1 MRCSGCGCELK
12 PGEGFCPLC
21 GNPSGSVEDSA
32 DVVETRSEGT
42 TPATPRRGMNR
53 YKMAAASLVVLAL
66 ILVLIAGSSAM
77 GGHADDGR
85 QVNEVGDLIVDGSL
99 NSDLIRIYSD
109 DGSGQ
114 IEYVGQGSD
123 IEWLVLDISKSA
135 FVKDGDVYD
144 HREFTHLNGP
154 SISLTEPGYY
164 EVMLYVDGHLTVIG
178 DALLRGSMVED
189 YEWSRTVD
197 GESFDYSVHF
207 EYEFTDFYRYSMDS
221 TGRIL
226 EEGMDPAEFAVV
238 DRTILRLS
246 DDLRDEYLDVHGEDA
261 PTDGQDYANYLLSF
275 VQMIIGF
282 PDQIAY
288 VDGHFVKSGDGCG
301 DLYLYGAEEYWAY
314 PMETL
319 YYRMGDCEDTSVLY
333 CALLSASGYTS
344 GMVLLPSHV
353 LVGVILD
360 DYVSDPSGESQYHF
374 VSVEV
379 DGETMYVGDTA
390 FDDYVPL
397 GYIAKVHMVDPDSI
411 ILISTVQ
418 PYTV

>member
-32 DVVETRSEGT
+32 DVVETRTEGT
-42 TPATPRRGMNR
+42 VPAAPRRGMNR
-53 YKMAAASLVVLAL
+53 YKVAAASLVVFAM
-66 ILVLIAGSSAM
+66 ILMLVAGSSAM
-77 GGHADDGR
+77 GGHGDDGR
-85 QVNEVGDLIVDGSL
+85 HVHEVGVLMVDGSL
-99 NSDLIRIYSD
+99 NSDYIRIYSD
-109 DGSGQ
+109 GNSGD
-114 IEYVGQGSD
+114 IEYVGPGSD
-123 IEWLVLDISKSA
+123 IEWLVLDISKAA
-135 FVKDGDVYD
+135 FVKEGDVYD
-144 HREFTHLNGP
+144 HREFTHTDSP
-154 SISLTEPGYY
+154 AISLTDPGYY
-164 EVMLYVDGHLTVIG
+164 EIMLYVDGHLTAIG
-178 DALLRGSMVED
+178 DALLRGSVIED
-189 YEWSRTVD
+189 YEWSRAVD

-226 EEGMDPAEFAVV
+226 EKGMDPAEFAVV

-246 DDLRDEYLDVHGEDA
+246 DDLREEYLDVHGEDA

-275 VQMIIGF
+275 VQMTIGF

-319 YYRMGDCEDTSVLY
+319 YYRMGDCEDTSALY

-360 DYVSDPSGESQYHF
+360 DYVADPSGESQYHF
-374 VSVEV
+374 VSVEM

-390 FDDYVPL
+390 FDRYVPL
-397 GYIAKVHMVDPDSI
+397 GYIAKVHMVDPDSV
-411 ILISTVQ
+411 ILIFPVR

>member
-1 MRCSGCGCELK
+1 MK

-21 GNPSGSVEDSA
+21 GNPSGSIDDSA
-32 DVVETRSEGT
+32 DVVEVRSEGT
-42 TPATPRRGMNR
+42 APATPRRGMNR
-53 YKMAAASLVVLAL
+53 YKLAASSLVVFAM
-66 ILVLIAGSSAM
+66 ILVLVAGSSAM
-77 GGHADDGR
+77 GGHGDDGR
-85 QVNEVGDLIVDGSL
+85 HVHEVGALMADSSL
-99 NSDLIRIYSD
+99 NSDLFRIHSD
-109 DGSGQ
+109 GDSGD
-114 IEYVGQGSD
+114 IEYVGPGSD
-123 IEWLVLDISKSA
+123 MEWLVLDISKAA
-135 FVKDGDVYD
+135 FVKEGDVYD
-144 HREFTHLNGP
+144 HREFTHTDGP
-154 SISLTEPGYY
+154 AISLTDPGYY
-164 EVMLYVDGHLTVIG
+164 EIMLYVDGHLTAIG
-178 DALLRGSMVED
+178 DALLRGSVIED

-226 EEGMDPAEFAVV
+226 EEGMDPAEFVVV
-238 DRTILRLS
+238 DSTILRLS
-246 DDLRDEYLDVHGEDA
+246 DDLREEYLNVHGEDA

-275 VQMIIGF
+275 VQMVIGF

-288 VDGHFVKSGDGCG
+288 VDGQFVKIGDGCG

-319 YYRMGDCEDTSVLY
+319 YYRMGDCEDTSALY

-360 DYVSDPSGESQYHF
+360 DYVADPFGESQYHF

-379 DGETMYVGDTA
+379 DWETMYVGDTA
-390 FDDYVPL
+390 FDRYVPL
-397 GYIAKVHMVDPDSI
+397 GYIAKVHMVDPDSV
-411 ILISTVQ
+411 ILISPVQ

>member
-1 MRCSGCGCELK
+1 M
-12 PGEGFCPLC
+12 C
-21 GNPSGSVEDSA
+21 GNPSGSVDDSA
-32 DVVETRSEGT
+32 DVVEVRSEGT

-53 YKMAAASLVVLAL
+53 YKLAASSLVVFAM
-66 ILVLIAGSSAM
+66 ILVLVAGSSAM
-77 GGHADDGR
+77 GGHGDDGR
-85 QVNEVGDLIVDGSL
+85 HVHEVGALMVDGSL
-99 NSDLIRIYSD
+99 NSDLFRIHSN
-109 DGSGQ
+109 GNSGDM
-114 IEYVGQGSD
+114 EYVGPGSD
-123 IEWLVLDISKSA
+123 MEWLVLDISKAA
-135 FVKDGDVYD
+135 FVKEGDVYD
-144 HREFTHLNGP
+144 HREFTHTDGP
-154 SISLTEPGYY
+154 AISLTDPGYY
-164 EVMLYVDGHLTVIG
+164 EIMLYVDGHLTAIG
-178 DALLRGSMVED
+178 DALLRGSVIED

-238 DRTILRLS
+238 DSTILRLS
-246 DDLRDEYLDVHGEDA
+246 DDLRGEYLDVHGEDA

-275 VQMIIGF
+275 VQMVIGF

-288 VDGHFVKSGDGCG
+288 VDGQFVKSGDGCG

-353 LVGVILD
+353 LVAVALD
-360 DYVSDPSGESQYHF
+360 DYVADPSGESQYHF

-390 FDDYVPL
+390 FDKYVSL
-397 GYIAKVHMVDPDSI
+397 GYIAKVHMVDPDSV
-411 ILISTVQ
+411 ILISPVR
-418 PYTV
+418 PYIV